1 MAIAIPPLPTI
12 AHRVAEIQPEQ
23 PEAQASFDASLQV
36 PEPAVAPGQETFDHP
51 FQNIP
56 LHYVVLILVA
66 VAVTIVASSAIAI
79 VAGRSLNRPSVT
91 APATTP

>member
-1 MAIAIPPLPTI
+1 MPADPVD
-12 AHRVAEIQPEQ
+12 VADSGIT
-23 PEAQASFDASLQV
+23 
-36 PEPAVAPGQETFDHP
+36 PGQESFDRP

-79 VAGRSLNRPSVT
+79 VAGRSLNRPPVATQT
-91 APATTP
+91 ATP